1 MVYIYIHTHIYY
13 SASNNEI
20 MSLATIWMDLETGI
34 FEVSQTEK
42 DKPHVISR
50 RLFFKPHY
58 LK

>member
-50 RLFFKPHY
+50 RLFF
-58 LK
+58 